1 VIETRTPFVAKIINW
16 YPSKGIELKSHI
28 GIRLQRCPTS
38 KGAFMKN
45 RKNYVMTSTPTLTQ
59 SGLLA
64 VLLQRQRRK
73 AIELAPEYGRSL
85 FGNYWR
91 VLYGAA
97 AGWLFRRGFGRT
109 LPRHT

>member
-1 VIETRTPFVAKIINW
+1 
-16 YPSKGIELKSHI
+16 
-28 GIRLQRCPTS
+28 
-38 KGAFMKN
+38 MKN

-73 AIELAPEYGRSL
+73 AIDLAPEYGRSL

-91 VLYGAA
+91 VLHGAA

>member
-1 VIETRTPFVAKIINW
+1 
-16 YPSKGIELKSHI
+16 
-28 GIRLQRCPTS
+28 
-38 KGAFMKN
+38 MKN

-64 VLLQRQRRK
+64 LLLQRQRRK

-97 AGWLFRRGFGRT
+97 AGWRFRRGFGRT

>member
-1 VIETRTPFVAKIINW
+1 MAKIINW
-16 YPSKGIELKSHI
+16 HPSKGIELKSHI
-28 GIRLQRCPTS
+28 GICRERCQTS

-45 RKNYVMTSTPTLTQ
+45 RKNYVMTSIPTLTQ

-73 AIELAPEYGRSL
+73 ALELAPEHGRSL

-91 VLYGAA
+91 VLHGAA

-109 LPRHT
+109 VPRHT